1 LALPAV
7 AVASAIPQARDG
19 GGNCNTGSQL
29 CCNSAQSTSDP
40 VTALLTGLLG
50 LNLGSIT
57 GLVGVTCSPLS
68 VAGVGGNSCTAQPVC
83 CSNNSFNGLIA
94 LGCNPININL

>member
-1 LALPAV
+1 
-7 AVASAIPQARDG
+7 
-19 GGNCNTGSQL
+19 CNTGTQL
-29 CCNSAQSTSDP
+29 CCNSAQSASDP

-50 LNLGSIT
+50 LNLGSVT
-57 GLVGVTCSPLS
+57 GLIGLTCSPLS

-94 LGCNPININL
+94 LGCSPININL